1 MARRSASK
9 EMNKWYDLIARVYDQ
24 FSTRTYKQ
32 SRQSLVEKLELKS
45 GDNVLHIG
53 CGTGLSFSLIKDKI
67 GAKGILIGL
76 DISQNMLAQAEKKIS
91 KHGWQNIHLIHADAQ
106 TLSAE
111 LIREHFGEDIIID
124 HAVGELAF
132 SVMDDWRLI
141 MQNSLGLI
149 KHGGKLG
156 VLDGYRPKKDWINSV
171 LNTLPQSDIS
181 RPISDYLC
189 ELTQDCSVEY
199 FGRTKI
205 VFIATGTKP

>member
-76 DISQNMLAQAEKKIS
+76 DLS
-91 KHGWQNIHLIHADAQ
+91 LIH
-106 TLSAE
+106 
-111 LIREHFGEDIIID
+111 I
-124 HAVGELAF
+124 
-132 SVMDDWRLI
+132 
-141 MQNSLGLI
+141 
-149 KHGGKLG
+149 
-156 VLDGYRPKKDWINSV
+156 
-171 LNTLPQSDIS
+171 
-181 RPISDYLC
+181 
-189 ELTQDCSVEY
+189 
-199 FGRTKI
+199 
-205 VFIATGTKP
+205 